1 MQWCRTSSISGS
13 GRRRRCYKPP
23 PDSHLLF
30 FSISLSICVQNCI
43 CICIWR
49 RLYYNWREFSISKNL
64 VRISNHKKSFF
75 VLPHLLFFLYFNMNL
90 CLHLCSEFFCKN
102 PFYYEFVFRIV
113 FVCCICICIW
123 RWLYYNWREFSIS
136 KNLVRISN
144 HKKSFFVLP
153 HLLFFLYFNMNLCLH
168 LCSEFFCKNPF
179 YYEFVFRI
187 VFVCC
192 IWRRPCILNV
202 CFCILA
208 VAKIQSCKF
217 MITRKTQTP
226 QIVPRLEIVD

>member
-1 MQWCRTSSISGS
+1 MCSGV
-13 GRRRRCYKPP
+13 GRHPLV
-23 PDSHLLF
+23 DLAG
-30 FSISLSICVQNCI
+30 
-43 CICIWR
+43 
-49 RLYYNWREFSISKNL
+49 EGGATNL
-64 VRISNHKKSFF
+64 PLIATFCSF
-75 VLPHLLFFLYFNMNL
+75 LFLYQ
-90 CLHLCSEFFCKN
+90 
-102 PFYYEFVFRIV
+102 FVFRIV
-113 FVCCICICIW
+113 FVFVFEGGYTTIDENSRSRKISWELAITKNPF
-123 RWLYYNWREFSIS
+123 LYFLI
-136 KNLVRISN
+136 
-144 HKKSFFVLP
+144 FC
-153 HLLFFLYFNMNLCLH
+153 FFLYFNMNLCLH